1 MARGF
6 GMALAGRSGLTDCS
20 GQALLFSD
28 LGARAVVADFSG
40 GLLSSDGGVL
50 LLRQID
56 RGLGLTRH
64 LAGCFQDRRDAR
76 FVDHSVEQL
85 VAQRLYGLA
94 LGYEDLN
101 DHNTL
106 RLDPLLAV
114 ACEKADPTGQDRVK
128 PAFRG
133 VALAGSATLNRL
145 ELSNEKSTRCH
156 KLAHDPAAIE
166 ACLLTFG
173 VRCLPQE
180 TTEVV
185 LDLDARGH
193 RLHGEQEGRR
203 FHGYYDDYCYLPL
216 SIFAGTI
223 PLWAQLRTAD
233 QDAAAG
239 VVEALA
245 KVIAAIRQ
253 RLPHV
258 RIIVRGDSG
267 FCRDELMVW
276 CEAQTEVYYCLGLA
290 RNSVLVEQLA
300 DALMAARIR
309 HCLCGAPA
317 VREFIEFPYQTRK
330 SWSRERRVIGKAE
343 VMRAGDNPRFVVT
356 SLPAEGF
363 ADDAEPTRFTPA
375 RLHEECYCAR
385 GDMEN
390 QLKQQVLDLRADR
403 LSTHHLGSNQL
414 RLWLSTLAY
423 LLLERMRAVGLAG
436 TELAPAT
443 AGSLRLK
450 RLKVAAQV
458 RISVRRV

>member
-1 MARGF
+1 MG
-6 GMALAGRSGLTDCS
+6 
-20 GQALLFSD
+20 
-28 LGARAVVADFSG
+28 ADFTG

-76 FVDHSVEQL
+76 FVDHSVEPL

-114 ACEKADPTGQDRVK
+114 ACEKADPTGQDRVN

-145 ELSNEKSTRCH
+145 ELSNEKSTRAH
-156 KLAHDPAAIE
+156 KLTPDPAAIE
-166 ACLLTFG
+166 TCLLTFG

-185 LDLDARGH
+185 LDLDAMGH
-193 RLHGEQEGRR
+193 RLHGEQEGRH
-203 FHGYYDDYCYLPL
+203 FHGDYGDYCYLPL
-216 SIFAGTI
+216 YLFAGTI

-239 VVEALA
+239 AVEALA

-267 FCRDELMVW
+267 FCRDELLVW
-276 CEAQTEVYYCLGLA
+276 CEAQTEVYSCLGLA
-290 RNSVLVEQLA
+290 RNSVLVEQLS
-300 DALMAARIR
+300 DALMTARLR
-309 HCLCGAPA
+309 QCLCGAPA
-317 VREFIEFPYQTRK
+317 VREFREFPYQTRK
-330 SWSRERRVIGKAE
+330 RGSRERRVIGQAE
-343 VMRAGDNPRFVVT
+343 VMRAGDNPRFAVT
-356 SLPAEGF
+356 SRPAEGF
-363 ADDAEPTRFTPA
+363 AADAEPTRCPPA
-375 RLHEECYCAR
+375 RLYEACYCAR
-385 GDMEN
+385 GDLEN
-390 QLKQQVLDLRADR
+390 QLKQQVLDLRADP
-403 LSTHHLGSNQL
+403 LI
-414 RLWLSTLAY
+414 W
-423 LLLERMRAVGLAG
+423 
-436 TELAPAT
+436 
-443 AGSLRLK
+443 
-450 RLKVAAQV
+450 AAINGV
-458 RISVRRV
+458 CG